1 MLGYSIKFVDQVK
14 KADPEKPGVKLGL
27 LCVDRDIPAATVARH
42 LKVSRMTVY
51 MWFTGRTLPNKN
63 SHLPRIKELISDFHN
78 IEW

>member
-1 MLGYSIKFVDQVK
+1 
-14 KADPEKPGVKLGL
+14 L
-27 LCVDRDIPAATVARH
+27 LCIDRDVPATKVARH

-63 SHLPRIKELISDFHN
+63 RHLPRIQELISDFST

>member
-14 KADPEKPGVKLGL
+14 KADPEKEGVKLGL
-27 LCVDRDIPAATVARH
+27 LCIDRDVPATKVARH

-63 SHLPRIKELISDFHN
+63 RHLPRIQELISDFST